1 MSVKV
6 RVDTKSIKDGILQI
20 DKATERRY
28 NKHRLDIG
36 EIFVQLCTPYVPRD
50 TGQMADSGHAY
61 VNASGQLAA
70 IWSRSHKNFD
80 IAYHQYY
87 DGTFQKDDGYY
98 THTPPQTKYWAQQA
112 MFDRGDEF
120 RVRVAQLMNKGK

>member
-20 DKATERRY
+20 DKATEQRY
-28 NKHRLDIG
+28 NKRRLDIG

-70 IWSRSHKNFD
+70 IWSRSKRNFD
-80 IAYHQYY
+80 IANAQYY
-87 DGTFQKDDGYY
+87 GDYN
-98 THTPPQTKYWAQQA
+98 HTPPQTGLWAQQA
-112 MFDRGDEF
+112 MFDKGDEF